1 MIYNKLSQGNN
12 PFSFFSYSIFPPS
25 NIDTES
31 LDIWGLPEAMAD
43 KLQLCVIC
51 ADSSP
56 CFKCQISKLTKQN
69 FFLKQRLQSYE
80 REVIPILNLDRDYR
94 KYFTISNKFIAVKVL
109 DNMLSSYKFL
119 TITFD
124 PTKFGHFNNI
134 EAEKNYILY
143 TLRML
148 TKTNVITQL
157 SGCFEFQKNG
167 TTHAHVLIRTSSEN
181 KKIEE
186 LLRPHYT
193 DNKRNVRAIQ
203 CVPARF
209 PTCIQ
214 YMKKESD
221 DYFALNEAEGLDV
234 DIVDATEVQSTESKI
249 EVDDDKNNVSAVAKR
264 IKLYEQEIL
273 KYRQLIEKEKP
284 KLVVDFEPKQI
295 SIPKPMYE
303 QNLGILD
310 PNY

>member
-1 MIYNKLSQGNN
+1 MTN
-12 PFSFFSYSIFPPS
+12 
-25 NIDTES
+25 
-31 LDIWGLPEAMAD
+31 

-51 ADSSP
+51 TNSSP
-56 CFKCQISKLTKQN
+56 CFKCQISKLIKQN

-80 REVIPILNLDRDYR
+80 REVIPILKLDCDYR
-94 KYFTISNKFIAVKVL
+94 KYFTISDKFIAVKVL
-109 DNMLSSYKFL
+109 EHMLSFYKFL

-124 PTKFGHFNNI
+124 PTKFGHYNNI

-148 TKTNVITQL
+148 TKKNVITQL

-186 LLRPHYT
+186 LLRPYYT

-221 DYFALNEAEGLDV
+221 DYFALNEVDGLDIDV
-234 DIVDATEVQSTESKI
+234 IDATEVQSTEVKI
-249 EVDDDKNNVSAVAKR
+249 DTDDNKINLSAVEKR

-273 KYRQLIEKEKP
+273 RYQQLIEKEKM
-284 KLVVDFEPKQI
+284 KVQQVA
-295 SIPKPMYE
+295 Y
-303 QNLGILD
+303 NLL
-310 PNY
+310 